1 MLSVAAVTTL
11 FPNAAQPRLGGFVE
25 RSLRALAA
33 EPDIELSV
41 IAPLGV
47 PPWPLSAHPRYR
59 ALAAVPHVETWSGL
73 TVHRPRFA
81 LVPGVG
87 WRLNPAL
94 LARAVAPL
102 IAGAEVVHA
111 DFLFPCG
118 VGAVRAA
125 VHAGL
130 PVTLKA
136 RGSDVHWW
144 AARPGPGAMIRRALE
159 QADGVLAVSA
169 ALKRDMGA
177 IGLPAGRVRVHY
189 TGVDMNGFRPLPRA
203 DTRAALGVGG
213 PLVVAVG
220 NLIPLKRQALIVRAV
235 AALAGVKL
243 CIVGEGPERARLEA
257 LIAELGVGDRMQLL
271 GSRPHGEVARWLAA
285 ADVLAHASEREGLAN
300 VWVEARACG
309 TPVVTTDVG
318 GAVEVVDSPEA
329 GRLAEP
335 HPQAFAAAIA
345 QLLADPPA
353 PEAVRAGLGERFSW
367 AAHAAALAEILRAA
381 ARRDPALR
389 APPPP

>member
-1 MLSVAAVTTL
+1 MLRVAAVTTL

-33 EPDIELSV
+33 EPGIALTV

-59 ALAAVPHVETWSGL
+59 ALAAVPREEMWSGL
-73 TVHRPRFA
+73 TVQRPRFP

-87 WRLNPAL
+87 WRLNPGL
-94 LARAVAPL
+94 IARAVEPL
-102 IAGAEVVHA
+102 IAGADVVHA

-125 VHAGL
+125 ARAGL
-130 PVTLKA
+130 PVSLKA
-136 RGSDVHWW
+136 RGSDVHLW
-144 AARPGPGAMIRRALE
+144 AAQPGPGAMIRRALE
-159 QADGVLAVSA
+159 RADGVLAVSA
-169 ALKRDMGA
+169 ALRRDMGA
-177 IGLPAGRVRVHY
+177 VGLPAERVRVHY
-189 TGVDMNGFRPLPRA
+189 TGVDLAGFRPLPHSE
-203 DTRAALGVGG
+203 TRAVLGVGG

-235 AALAGVKL
+235 ARLPGVQL
-243 CIVGEGPERARLEA
+243 RIVGEGPERARLEA
-257 LIAELGVGDRMQLL
+257 LIAELGVGDRVELL
-271 GSRPHGEVARWLAA
+271 GSRPHGDVARWLAA

-318 GAVEVVDSPEA
+318 GAAEVVDGPAA

-335 HPQAFAAAIA
+335 DPHAFAAAIA
-345 QLLADPPA
+345 ALIADPPA
-353 PEAVRAGLGERFSW
+353 PEAVRSGLAERFSW
-367 AAHAAALAEILRAA
+367 ATHAAALAEHLRAT

-389 APPPP
+389 APTLF